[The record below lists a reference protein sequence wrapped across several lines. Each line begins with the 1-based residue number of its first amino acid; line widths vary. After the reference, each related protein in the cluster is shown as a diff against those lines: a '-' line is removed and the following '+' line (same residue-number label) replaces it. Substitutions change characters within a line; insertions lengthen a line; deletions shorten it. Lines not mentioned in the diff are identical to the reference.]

1 VNLDDFDAH
10 RAMITTAS
18 GPISYVDVGT
28 GRAALFVHG
37 VGTNGYLWRH
47 VIGALGPQQR
57 AIALDLPLHGRSP
70 AAPGQDFSLNGLA
83 RVVRDFC
90 DALSLDDVDL
100 IANDTGGAVAQVF
113 AAGTPERL
121 RTLTL
126 TNCDTHDNLPPEAF
140 APTVE
145 LARSGALSALAP
157 QLLSDMDLARASA
170 FGTAYEHPEAL
181 SAEMVHAYLDPV
193 LGTPERAHEFER
205 WIIGLEAGELLAVE
219 PALEQLTVPTLVV
232 WGTGDPNFEVKWAYW
247 LRDTIPGVVDV
258 VELPGARL
266 FFPEERASELVP
278 LLRRHWASY

>member
-1 VNLDDFDAH
+1 MNLDDFDAH
-10 RAMITTAS
+10 RATIATAS
-18 GPISYVDVGT
+18 GSISYLDVGD
-28 GRAALFVHG
+28 GRAALFLHG
-37 VGTNGYLWRH
+37 VGTNAFLWRH
-47 VIGALGPQQR
+47 VIGALDGRPR

-70 AAPGQDFSLNGLA
+70 AATGQDFSLGALA
-83 RVVRDFC
+83 DVVEGCC
-90 DALSLDDVDL
+90 DALHLEQVDL
-100 IANDTGGAVAQVF
+100 VANDTGGAVAQVF
-113 AAGTPERL
+113 AAHHPERL
-121 RTLTL
+121 RSLTL
-126 TNCDTHDNLPPEAF
+126 TNCDTHDNLPPQAF

-145 LARSGALSALAP
+145 LARSGALAGLAP

-205 WIIGLEAGELLAVE
+205 WIVGLDARELLAIE

-232 WGTGDPNFEVKWAYW
+232 WGTGDPNFDVKWAYW

-266 FFPEERASELVP
+266 FFPEERAAELVP
-278 LLRRHWASY
+278 LLRRHWDGT